1 MLIQHLDPLASSLF
15 SLLAIGSLLLSFVM
29 LGSRWLKNYLYAFAA
44 ESWVIAALSAAVGY
58 YGNYPE
64 LYLIAILTLLFRGLL
79 LPYLIWRIINRLKI
93 GREIHEVLQPSSG
106 LVIGALFVMF
116 ALAVSYRVAG
126 ELQLETTVAVLALTV
141 MLSMKLIGFLMLAV
155 RHEAISQVLGLLVL
169 ENGIFLG
176 SQILV
181 PGMPLLIEL
190 VILFDLLIIVACF
203 GVLVS
208 YLVDACRQSRAP
220 SISSGSSADGRRIAA
235 GAVDRPARGAG
246 RLSRA
251 APRRGIWRGA
261 EPDRR
266 VGRPRRRAATCR
278 SLPGA
283 RRCCSGATMS
293 WSTGPRPGS
302 LLCTAIVYFLASIYA
317 VGYMRLLGEDER
329 LSQFYALFAGFAADH
344 ARRPADEQYRRS
356 TGSRSS

>member
-1 MLIQHLDPLASSLF
+1 MLIQHLDPLASSLV
-15 SLLAIGSLLLSFVM
+15 SLLAIASLLLSFVM

-44 ESWVIAALSAAVGY
+44 ESWAIAALSAAVAY

-79 LPYLIWRIINRLKI
+79 LPYLIWRIIRRLKI

-106 LVIGALFVMF
+106 LVIGALSVMF
-116 ALAVSYRVAG
+116 ALAVSYRISG
-126 ELQLETTVAVLALTV
+126 EFHLEMTVAVLALTV

-155 RHEAISQVLGLLVL
+155 RHEAVSQILGLLVL

-208 YLVDACRQSRAP
+208 YLMTHVGTTNTLDLK
-220 SISSGSSADGRRIAA
+220 
-235 GAVDRPARGAG
+235 
-246 RLSRA
+246 RL
-251 APRRGIWRGA
+251 
-261 EPDRR
+261 
-266 VGRPRRRAATCR
+266 VG
-278 SLPGA
+278 
-283 RRCCSGATMS
+283 
-293 WSTGPRPGS
+293 
-302 LLCTAIVYFLASIYA
+302 
-317 VGYMRLLGEDER
+317 
-329 LSQFYALFAGFAADH
+329 
-344 ARRPADEQYRRS
+344 
-356 TGSRSS
+356 